1 MDSLG
6 SCAYTVK
13 YSMRNKFFF
22 ITQLR
27 TFPFLCFDICF
38 SFPHSLANGSPD
50 DEGVEDMET
59 DEASSQSQQRS
70 HQPIIDEEGFQMVA
84 TRKKKK

>member
-1 MDSLG
+1 MTRMVCSL
-6 SCAYTVK
+6 
-13 YSMRNKFFF
+13 
-22 ITQLR
+22 I
-27 TFPFLCFDICF
+27 DICF
-38 SFPHSLANGSPD
+38 SFPHSLANVANGSPD

-70 HQPIIDEEGFQMVA
+70 HQPIIDEDGFQMVA